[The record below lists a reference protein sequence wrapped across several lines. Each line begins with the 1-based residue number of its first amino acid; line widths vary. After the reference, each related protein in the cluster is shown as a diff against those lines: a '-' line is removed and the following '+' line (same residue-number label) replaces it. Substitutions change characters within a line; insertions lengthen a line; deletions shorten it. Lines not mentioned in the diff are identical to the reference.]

1 MWCALSD
8 SVSFLFRLMF
18 CTLAWRVKLN
28 DARFSGTWNS
38 AGAQQVGDRDGQEEA
53 GRALDPPGT
62 EVQREEH
69 ERRSDAHDDEPLRE
83 ALSILPVNS
92 RNVRLLVHPEDADL
106 IRQAVLL
113 AVGIS
118 QAQAFLDGNKRI
130 AFAAC
135 DVFLRL
141 NSRIIQAD
149 PVELARQL
157 EQVASHSGDLSVAT
171 DRFERWLRP
180 LISAA

>member
-1 MWCALSD
+1 VADVHYLSLADVLALH
-8 SVSFLFRLMF
+8 
-18 CTLAWRVKLN
+18 
-28 DARFSGTWNS
+28 
-38 AGAQQVGDRDGQEEA
+38 AQIMERTGQVPA
-53 GRALDPPGT
+53 
-62 EVQREEH
+62 
-69 ERRSDAHDDEPLRE
+69 PLRDE
-83 ALSILPVNS
+83 T
-92 RNVRLLVHPEDADL
+92 LLQSAVMRPQMAAYYEGADL

-141 NSRIIQAD
+141 NSRIIRAD

-157 EQVASHSGDLSVAT
+157 EQVASHSDDLPAAT
-171 DRFERWLRP
+171 DQFERWLRP
-180 LISAA
+180 LISGE

>member
-1 MWCALSD
+1 VAEVHYLSLADVLALH
-8 SVSFLFRLMF
+8 
-18 CTLAWRVKLN
+18 
-28 DARFSGTWNS
+28 
-38 AGAQQVGDRDGQEEA
+38 AQVMERTGQ
-53 GRALDPPGT
+53 PP
-62 EVQREEH
+62 
-69 ERRSDAHDDEPLRE
+69 APLRDE
-83 ALSILPVNS
+83 T
-92 RNVRLLVHPEDADL
+92 LLQSAVMRPQMAAYYEDADL

-141 NSRIIQAD
+141 NSRIIRAD

-157 EQVASHSGDLSVAT
+157 EQVASHSGDLPAAT
-171 DRFERWLRP
+171 DQFERWLRP
-180 LISAA
+180 LISGE